1 MNAELKLNIN
11 KDLLEKAKAYSKE
24 EGRSLSDIVA
34 RYLKALCEWQ
44 PPVREDIDPEIEAL
58 IGIGG
63 QLEDEENVDYKE
75 LMAEAM
81 SEKHLK

>member
-1 MNAELKLNIN
+1 MNAELKLSIN
-11 KDLLEKAKAYSKE
+11 KDLLEKAEQHAKE
-24 EGRSLSDIVA
+24 EGHSLSGIVT

-44 PPVREDIDPEIEAL
+44 PPVQEDIDPEIEAL

-63 QLEDEENVDYKE
+63 QLEDKEKVDYKE